1 MKKILKITGVP
12 EHFNFPWLKVV
23 ASQPFLDRGIQL
35 EWIDE
40 SRGSGQMN
48 KALRGNETDLAIV
61 LTESFLKDVEAG
73 NPSKLIGFHVTSP
86 LIWGVHIH
94 GKSKVN
100 SLKELKDPDFLIS
113 REGSG
118 SHLMG
123 LVLAERENWNAEN
136 LDFRIVDNLP
146 GALKAM
152 DPAFPE
158 LFLWEKY
165 TSKPWVD
172 KGDFKRIGEVPSP
185 WPCFVIVAT
194 NASLLEYGPVIS
206 ELRNLVYEISSKLQD
221 DPETVIQIANKYHL
235 DEPDVREWLSQTKW
249 ATSEI
254 ISRKEMELA
263 MEYMIKLG
271 ILKSKLNPADYLVFE
286 N

>member
-23 ASQPFLDRGIQL
+23 ESQPFLDRGIQL

-86 LIWGVHIH
+86 LIWGIHIH

-100 SLKELKDPDFLIS
+100 SLKELMDPDFLIS

-136 LDFRIVDNLP
+136 LDFKIVDNLP

-221 DPETVIQIANKYHL
+221 DPKTVIQIANKYHL
-235 DEPDVREWLSQTKW
+235 DDPDVREWLSQTKW

-254 ISRKEMELA
+254 ISRKEMDVA
-263 MEYMIKLG
+263 MEYMKKLG